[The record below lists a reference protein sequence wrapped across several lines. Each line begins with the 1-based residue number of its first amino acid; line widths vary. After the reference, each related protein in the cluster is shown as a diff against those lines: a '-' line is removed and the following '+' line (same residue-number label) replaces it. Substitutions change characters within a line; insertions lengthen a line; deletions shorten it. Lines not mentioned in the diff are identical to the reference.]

1 MRIAIVGT
9 GGVGGYLGG
18 RLAQA
23 GEEVTFI
30 ARGQHLQ
37 AMREHGLRV
46 DSISGDFILDPVQA
60 TDNPAEVGPVD
71 VVAVAVKGWQV
82 PEAAQSMQPLI
93 GDQTFIVPFLNGIE
107 AADQLA
113 EVYGPARV
121 VHGFCH
127 IVSFIA
133 GPGHIKH
140 SGVDPVFS
148 FGEADN
154 QRSPRIERLYQAL
167 DRAEG
172 IAPQIPPDIQA
183 AVWSKFLLISPWS
196 CIGSLT
202 QAPVGAWRKVP
213 ETRAL
218 WQQLMGEIVALAQ
231 AHQIN
236 LTEAKIERT
245 TAFVDQLTPPLTA
258 SMQRDV
264 TAGKPSEMETQ
275 VGAVIR
281 LAQAA
286 NLEVPAYRFIYACL
300 RPLELRARGELSF

>member
-23 GEEVTFI
+23 GEEVVFI

-37 AMREHGLRV
+37 AMRQRGLRV
-46 DSISGDFILDPVQA
+46 DSINGDFSLNPVQA
-60 TDNPAEVGPVD
+60 TDNPAEAGPVE
-71 VVAVAVKGWQV
+71 VVIVAVKGWQV
-82 PEAAQSMQPLI
+82 AEAAQAMQPLV

-107 AADQLA
+107 AAHQLA
-113 EVYGPARV
+113 NVYGPERV
-121 VHGFCH
+121 VHGFCQ

-133 GPGHIKH
+133 GPGHIQH
-140 SGVDPVFS
+140 TGVEPVFS

-154 QRSPRIERLYQAL
+154 RRSPRIEQLYQAIE
-167 DRAEG
+167 RAQG
-172 IAPQIPPDIQA
+172 VTPHIPADIQA
-183 AVWSKFLLISPWS
+183 AVWTKFLLISPWS

-202 QAPVGAWRKVP
+202 QAPVGAWRSVP
-213 ETRAL
+213 ETREL
-218 WQQLMGEIVALAQ
+218 WQQLMAELMALAQ
-231 AHQIN
+231 ANQIN

-245 TAFVDQLTPPLTA
+245 MAFVDQLAPQLTA

-264 TAGKPSEMETQ
+264 MAGKPSEMETQ

-281 LAQAA
+281 LAAESSLA
-286 NLEVPAYRFIYACL
+286 VPAYRFVYGCL
-300 RPLELRARGELSF
+300 HPLELRARGQLSF